1 MLGKPMSSLATIAAN
16 EPQGQLRLGQFYG
29 HVSDRASF
37 SGITLSDLSH
47 TCERHL
53 PAHSHEAAFF
63 SMMVHGSYSERIGSK
78 DFPYR
83 SFSTVFHPPELVHK
97 DHIGAVGVRFFM
109 IEVQAA
115 WLTLLQREFKRLDLS
130 PGMCHSEAM
139 WLANRLYIEYDK
151 QDPLHIESLT
161 CELLAAV
168 TKASII
174 RETRKP
180 PWLAAVIEYL
190 RAELGRPLTLEE
202 IATEI
207 GVHPVYLSR
216 VFRHSFRQTLGEY
229 LNSLRAEFARERLA
243 FSDEPLAEIASR
255 CGFADQSH
263 FTRTF
268 RKITGTTPG
277 SFRSAMNSRIG
288 RSHRLAQDSHPGFN
302 GSIPLSSFQIQTC

>member
-1 MLGKPMSSLATIAAN
+1 MSSLAKIAAN

-29 HVSDRASF
+29 QVSDRASF

-63 SMMVHGSYSERIGSK
+63 SMMVHGSYSERVGTK
-78 DFPYR
+78 EFAYR
-83 SFSTVFHPPELVHK
+83 AFSTVFHPAGLIHK
-97 DHIGAVGVRFFM
+97 DHIGASGVRFFM
-109 IEVQAA
+109 IEVQPA
-115 WLTLLQREFKRLDLS
+115 WIALLQREFGHLDRS
-130 PGMCHSEAM
+130 PDMCRGEAM
-139 WLANRLYIEYDK
+139 WLTNRLYLEYDK
-151 QDPLHIESLT
+151 QDQLHIESLT
-161 CELLAAV
+161 CELLGAITRARM
-168 TKASII
+168 I

-180 PWLAAVIEYL
+180 PWLASVVEYL
-190 RAELGRPLTLEE
+190 RAELGRPITLEE

-207 GVHPVYLSR
+207 GIHPVYLSR

-229 LNSLRAEFARERLA
+229 LNSMRAEFAREHLA
-243 FSDEPLAEIASR
+243 FSDESLAEIACR

-277 SFRSAMNSRIG
+277 AFRSAMNSRI
-288 RSHRLAQDSHPGFN
+288 RRPDRVPECPHSGFN
-302 GSIPLSSFQIQTC
+302 GSIPLESVAVQTS

>member
-1 MLGKPMSSLATIAAN
+1 MPKIAAN

-29 HVSDRASF
+29 EVSDRASF
-37 SGITLSDLSH
+37 SGITLSDLAH

-63 SMMVHGSYSERIGSK
+63 SMMVHGDYSERIGSRSI
-78 DFPYR
+78 PYR

-109 IEVQAA
+109 IEVQSE
-115 WLTLLQREFKRLDLS
+115 WLALLQREFQRLDLS
-130 PGMCHSEAM
+130 PGLCHGEAM
-139 WLANRLYIEYDK
+139 WLANRLYLEYDK
-151 QDPLHIESLT
+151 QDQLHIESLT
-161 CELLAAV
+161 CELLAANS
-168 TKASII
+168 KARII

-180 PWLAAVIEYL
+180 PWLAEVVEYL

-202 IATEI
+202 IATKI

-216 VFRHSFRQTLGEY
+216 IFRHSFRQTLGEY
-229 LNSLRAEFARERLA
+229 LNSLRAESAREHLA
-243 FSDEPLAEIASR
+243 FSREPLSGIAAL

-277 SFRSAMNSRIG
+277 TFRSLINSRFS
-288 RSHRLAQDSHPGFN
+288 RSRPAHG
-302 GSIPLSSFQIQTC
+302 